1 MVIIIII
8 INGSETNWMVGMNW
22 INQAQEREQ

>member
-1 MVIIIII
+1 MMMIII
-8 INGSETNWMVGMNW
+8 INGSKRNRMGGTDW